1 MIFQKPA
8 DQMQHVKVH
17 VLKDDDTPVSIE
29 MLEHIMSDFTKKN
42 DKDQTVKITI
52 IEDKNA
58 EKHPASKNETSTE
71 NVTEAAESE
80 TKEPENDPESTTLIE
95 KDNKDEGDSTT
106 TQLPQD
112 FTTTTQFAEVETET
126 SNVDNIKDVIEKE
139 MHQSFDG
146 EQDTE
151 PSNTV
156 SPDQY
161 EGEATEKTTK
171 ESNTETMIVQDDL
184 IDTVK
189 KMPEE
194 SPITEPPTS
203 DVEMKTESAE
213 TEEVTQTTESL
224 SESKITTTQE
234 PFNNPDEIEVF
245 EIVDPLDIKIDDE
258 TTKMLES
265 VKQIVEKIEEQ
276 NRKKFESIKHLFS
289 KNTELIDNGEDFIKL
304 KDEILNANFDDT
316 ELGVLKK

>member
-29 MLEHIMSDFTKKN
+29 MLDHIMSDFTKKN

-52 IEDKNA
+52 IDDKNA
-58 EKHPASKNETSTE
+58 EKHPASKTETSTE
-71 NVTEAAESE
+71 N
-80 TKEPENDPESTTLIE
+80 DPDSTTSIE
-95 KDNKDEGDSTT
+95 KDNKEGGDSTT
-106 TQLPQD
+106 TELPQD

-161 EGEATEKTTK
+161 EGEATEKSTK

-184 IDTVK
+184 IDIVK

>member
-1 MIFQKPA
+1 
-8 DQMQHVKVH
+8 MQHVKVH
-17 VLKDDDTPVSIE
+17 VLKDDNTPVSVEI
-29 MLEHIMSDFTKKN
+29 LEHIMSDFTKKN

-58 EKHPASKNETSTE
+58 ENFPASKTETSTE
-71 NVTEAAESE
+71 NVTEESE
-80 TKEPENDPESTTLIE
+80 TKEPDNDPESTTSIE
-95 KDNKDEGDSTT
+95 KESKDEEVSDSTT

-112 FTTTTQFAEVETET
+112 FTTTTQLPELETET

-184 IDTVK
+184 IDIVK
-189 KMPEE
+189 KMPGE
-194 SPITEPPTS
+194 SPITETPTT
-203 DVEMKTESAE
+203 DAEMKTESVE
-213 TEEVTQTTESL
+213 TEQVTQATESL

-245 EIVDPLDIKIDDE
+245 EIADPLDIKIDDE

-304 KDEILNANFDDT
+304 KDEILNSNFDDA
-316 ELGVLKK
+316 ELGILKK